1 MWCCMS
7 SLYEN
12 VFQPVWA
19 GAKGNTPQ
27 AYNVGA
33 DELDLRSAWWVTHS
47 IQLMVDRDYENSI
60 KLIKDTWQ
68 QREVAEFHG

>member
-1 MWCCMS
+1 MAQKPK
-7 SLYEN
+7 LR
-12 VFQPVWA
+12 VAVA
-19 GAKGNTPQ
+19 RGNTPQ

-33 DELDLRSAWWVTHS
+33 DELDLRSAWGVTHS
-47 IQLMVDRDYENSI
+47 IQLMMDRDYENRI